1 MRSGARVDDMV
12 NTCELLINVVN
23 GNKPKVLT
31 SPKRT
36 NRLGPKG
43 KWPGVRVSSS
53 LTADDAPPANRRNP
67 SASLRTG
74 SNPFDGLSVERGK
87 PVGLPLGKRAVR

>member
-1 MRSGARVDDMV
+1 MQSGARVDGMV
-12 NTCELLINVVN
+12 NICEPLINVVN

-43 KWPGVRVSSS
+43 KWPGARVSGS
-53 LTADDAPPANRRNP
+53 LAADDVPPANRRN
-67 SASLRTG
+67 LTH
-74 SNPFDGLSVERGK
+74 LMV
-87 PVGLPLGKRAVR
+87 

>member
-1 MRSGARVDDMV
+1 MRSGARVDGMV

-43 KWPGVRVSSS
+43 KWPGVRGSSS
-53 LTADDAPPANRRNP
+53 LTADDVPPANRQNLTH
-67 SASLRTG
+67 AM
-74 SNPFDGLSVERGK
+74 V
-87 PVGLPLGKRAVR
+87 